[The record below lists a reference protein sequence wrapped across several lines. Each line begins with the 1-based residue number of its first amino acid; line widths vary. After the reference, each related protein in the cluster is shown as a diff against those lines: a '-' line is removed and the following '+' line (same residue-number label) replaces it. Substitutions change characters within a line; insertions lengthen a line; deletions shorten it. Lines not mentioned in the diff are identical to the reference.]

1 MCHLVVGLGEVVE
14 GGDVFQEDTKL
25 CWQLFEHQ
33 TVVVSV
39 LQLPYVFLETNKPR
53 HLQIWRT
60 SSLTATW
67 MREDNNY
74 LLLTLSLIFLHGN

>member
-14 GGDVFQEDTKL
+14 GGDVFQEDTEL
-25 CWQLFEHQ
+25 CRQLFEHQ
-33 TVVVSV
+33 TVVVGV
-39 LQLPYVFLETNKPR
+39 LQLPYVFLEMNKPA
-53 HLQIWRT
+53 HLQICRT

-67 MREDNNY
+67 TREGNNY